1 MKDVLASKTI
11 ANAENHTQKYY
22 PKNLGTHLFA
32 LIIKTRI
39 DCAKKNKKTKKTKK
53 QKNKKTHGSIAQKKT
68 KEHKRTAG
76 P

>member
-39 DCAKKNKKTKKTKK
+39 DCAKKK
-53 QKNKKTHGSIAQKKT
+53 QKNPKKTPKKP
-68 KEHKRTAG
+68 KKKPAR